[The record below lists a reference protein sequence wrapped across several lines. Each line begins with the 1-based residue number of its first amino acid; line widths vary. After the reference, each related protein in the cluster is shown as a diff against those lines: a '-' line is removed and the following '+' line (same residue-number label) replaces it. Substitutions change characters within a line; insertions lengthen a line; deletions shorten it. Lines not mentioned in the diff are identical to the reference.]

1 VSVSA
6 HSGNHIPK
14 APFSIFSDAQIIA
27 YVTAAHVIMSI
38 GNKILS
44 SSLSRPFDAQQFH
57 LVTRHSASKMAHLSR
72 RETTNVLAIMMTR
85 VF

>member
-1 VSVSA
+1 MV
-6 HSGNHIPK
+6 GTTYRPR

-57 LVTRHSASKMAHLSR
+57 LVTRHSASKMAHLPC
-72 RETTNVLAIMMTR
+72 RETTNVLAI
-85 VF
+85 